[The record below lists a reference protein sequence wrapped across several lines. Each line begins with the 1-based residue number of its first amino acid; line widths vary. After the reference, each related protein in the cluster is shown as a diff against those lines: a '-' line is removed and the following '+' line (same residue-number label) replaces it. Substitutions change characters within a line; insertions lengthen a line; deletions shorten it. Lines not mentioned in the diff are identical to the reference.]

1 MWESQGDSAAG
12 LISSTK
18 LGVQTQEFHQRGSS
32 WYVSADI
39 PSDLLIQIAE
49 TNFHLHK
56 YPLLSRSAKLN
67 RILYDS
73 RDPDLSKIVMD
84 DLPGGP
90 EAFELASKFCYGI
103 PVDLTAG
110 NISGLRCTAEYLE
123 MTEDLEEGNLI
134 FKTEAFLSY
143 VVLSS
148 WRDSI
153 LVLKSC
159 EKLSPWAENLQIVRR
174 CSESIAWK
182 ACANP
187 KGIRWSY
194 TGRAAKGSSPKWIE
208 MKDSSPSRNQNQVV
222 PPDWWFED
230 VSILR
235 IDHFVRVMTAIKVK
249 GMRFELI
256 GAGIMHYASKW
267 LPGLMMNEA
276 AMPAD
281 ESSNF
286 SNSNSSSSSGG
297 GLHMIVAASKE
308 ENTST
313 TSLQAKDQRMIVES
327 LISIIPQQKDS
338 VTCSFLLRLLRMAN
352 MLKVAPALVNE
363 LEKRVG
369 MQFEQATLGDLLI
382 PCYEKSET
390 VYDVDL
396 VQRVLEH
403 FLVQEQSE
411 SVSPNRESFS
421 EKQMNAKAR
430 VARLVDSYLTEVSRD
445 RNLSLT
451 KFQVLAE
458 ALPDSART
466 SDDGLYRAVDSYLK
480 AHPTLSEHERKR
492 LCRVMDCQ
500 KLSIDACM
508 HAAQNERLPLRVVVQ
523 VLFSEQVKIS
533 NALANTTLKEGVGVE
548 SHQYQPPV
556 LTNRKTLL
564 EGTPQSFQEGWTAAK
579 KDINTLKFELETV
592 KTKYLELQNDMDNLQ
607 KQFDKLMLKQKILR
621 SRSSTY
627 IVTGRQHLNTTNPR
641 VDSRKLEIELL
652 TINFTREETYVGVS
666 TLQEVVMMT
675 MKVAPALVNELEKRV
690 GMQFEQATLGDL
702 LIPCYEKSETVYDV
716 DLVQRVLE
724 HFLVQEQ
731 SESVSPNRESFSEKQ
746 MNAKA
751 RVARLVDSYLTE
763 VSRDRNLSL
772 TKFQVL
778 AEALPD
784 SARTSDDG
792 LYRAV
797 DSYLKAHPTLSE
809 HERKRLCRVMDCQKL
824 SIDACMHAAQN
835 ERLPL
840 RVVVQVLFSEQV
852 KISNALANTALKEGV
867 GVESHQYQPP
877 VLTNRKTLLEGT
889 PQSFQEGWTAAKKDI
904 NTLKFELET
913 VKTKYLEL
921 QNDMEN
927 LQKQFDK
934 LMLKQKHTSPWTS
947 GWKKLSKL
955 TKITDNH
962 HHHIA
967 PQIPTPEEPHT
978 RKTTRRWRNSIS

>member
-1 MWESQGDSAAG
+1 MWESEGESAAAGGRGYGGG

-18 LGVQTQEFHQRGSS
+18 NGVHTQGFQKKGNS

-39 PSDLLIQIAE
+39 PSDLLVQIGE

-110 NISGLRCTAEYLE
+110 NISGLRCAVEYLE

-153 LVLKSC
+153 VVLKSC

-235 IDHFVRVMTAIKVK
+235 IDHFVRVITAIKVK

-256 GAGIMHYASKW
+256 GAGIMHYATKW
-267 LPGLMMNEA
+267 LPGLMLNEA
-276 AMPAD
+276 AVAAD

-286 SNSNSSSSSGG
+286 SNSSSSSGGSSSWKGG
-297 GLHMIVAASKE
+297 GLHMIVAAAKE
-308 ENTST
+308 EKTSAT
-313 TSLQAKDQRMIVES
+313 TLQAKDQRMIVES

-338 VTCSFLLRLLRMAN
+338 VSCSFLLRLLRMAN

-382 PCYEKSET
+382 PCYEKNET

-396 VQRVLEH
+396 VQRLLEH
-403 FLVQEQSE
+403 FLVQEQTAE
-411 SVSPNRESFS
+411 SVVSPNRESFS

-480 AHPTLSEHERKR
+480 
-492 LCRVMDCQ
+492 
-500 KLSIDACM
+500 
-508 HAAQNERLPLRVVVQ
+508 
-523 VLFSEQVKIS
+523 
-533 NALANTTLKEGVGVE
+533 
-548 SHQYQPPV
+548 
-556 LTNRKTLL
+556 
-564 EGTPQSFQEGWTAAK
+564 
-579 KDINTLKFELETV
+579 
-592 KTKYLELQNDMDNLQ
+592 
-607 KQFDKLMLKQKILR
+607 
-621 SRSSTY
+621 
-627 IVTGRQHLNTTNPR
+627 
-641 VDSRKLEIELL
+641 
-652 TINFTREETYVGVS
+652 
-666 TLQEVVMMT
+666 
-675 MKVAPALVNELEKRV
+675 
-690 GMQFEQATLGDL
+690 
-702 LIPCYEKSETVYDV
+702 
-716 DLVQRVLE
+716 
-724 HFLVQEQ
+724 
-731 SESVSPNRESFSEKQ
+731 
-746 MNAKA
+746 
-751 RVARLVDSYLTE
+751 
-763 VSRDRNLSL
+763 
-772 TKFQVL
+772 
-778 AEALPD
+778 
-784 SARTSDDG
+784 
-792 LYRAV
+792 
-797 DSYLKAHPTLSE
+797 
-809 HERKRLCRVMDCQKL
+809 
-824 SIDACMHAAQN
+824 
-835 ERLPL
+835 
-840 RVVVQVLFSEQV
+840 
-852 KISNALANTALKEGV
+852 ISNALANTALKEGV
-867 GVESHQYQPP
+867 ESHHQYQYQPP
-877 VLTNRKTLLEGT
+877 MLTNRPKTLLEGT

-934 LMLKQKHTSPWTS
+934 IMLKQKHTSAWTS

-962 HHHIA
+962 HEIA
-967 PQIPTPEEPHT
+967 PQIPTPEEQHT